1 MSLFRAESRA
11 AREHAWLGRIVLARP
26 VSFALLTAFAL
37 AIALAILAFL
47 MWGEYTR
54 KARLTG
60 ALVPAEGLV
69 RVVAQ
74 QAGRVES
81 VRVSE
86 GQETREGEVMITV
99 ADGRAGSSRE
109 DVGSTIAAR
118 LGERGRSL
126 EQQREFVRTAART
139 EQQSLH
145 KRADGLR
152 REMRRLDAE
161 VEAQSG
167 RATIARESL
176 GRAAGLERRG
186 FLSQAARDREND
198 QLLEQESRLEAVK
211 RTRLALEREVAGLE
225 HEAAGSVARAGAQVA
240 AIDVQSAIVA
250 QELFERELQHRAAIL
265 APASGVVAAVLVER
279 GQTVAAGATLATLI
293 PAGTKLEAHL
303 FSPSRSIGFVR
314 AGQEV
319 LVRYV
324 AYPHQ
329 KFGSHR
335 ARIVAVARSPLSP
348 GELGYVPADGSREP
362 LYRIKAELA
371 AQTIRA
377 YERHEALQPGMQI
390 EADVLLDRR
399 RLIEWVFEPILSL
412 AGRA

>member
-26 VSFALLTAFAL
+26 LSFAVLTACAS
-37 AIALAILAFL
+37 AVAVMILAFL
-47 MWGEYTR
+47 IWGEYTR
-54 KARLTG
+54 KARLSG
-60 ALVPAEGLV
+60 ALVPVEGLV

-81 VRVSE
+81 VRIAE
-86 GQETREGEVMITV
+86 GEDVREGEVLLTV
-99 ADGRAGSSRE
+99 ADGRAGGARE
-109 DVGSTIAAR
+109 DAGGTIAAR
-118 LGERGRSL
+118 LGERRRSL
-126 EQQREFVRTAART
+126 EQQRDFVRAAAET
-139 EQQSLH
+139 EQQALRQ
-145 KRADGLR
+145 RADGLR
-152 REMRRLDAE
+152 REIRRLDAE
-161 VEAQSG
+161 MDAQSG
-167 RATIARESL
+167 RAAIARGSL
-176 GRAAGLERRG
+176 ARARGLEARG

-198 QLLEQESRLEAVK
+198 LLLEHESRLEALK
-211 RTRLALEREVAGLE
+211 RTQLALQREVAGLE
-225 HEAAGSVARAGAQVA
+225 HEAAGRLARAGAQVA
-240 AIDVQSAIVA
+240 AIDVQAATVA
-250 QELFERELQHRAAIL
+250 QELFEREIQYRAAIL
-265 APASGVVAAVLVER
+265 APTSGVVAAVLAER

-293 PAGTKLEAHL
+293 PAGTKLQAHL

-319 LVRYV
+319 LLRYV

-348 GELGYVPADGSREP
+348 AELGFLPADGSREP
-362 LYRIKAELA
+362 LYRIKVELA

-377 YERHEALQPGMQI
+377 YGLQEALQPGMQV

-399 RLIEWVFEPILSL
+399 RLIEWVFEPLLSL